1 MTAPVPS
8 ALPVLV
14 ETELPDR
21 ERPELGPRLDLYT
34 LEEPLGEGALARVWR
49 ARDRRTG
56 SAVALKQVHSRRTA
70 EAWRL
75 KNEYRALRRIW
86 SPHVVAPR
94 ELVQSGDGGPA
105 FFTMQC
111 VEGRSPVRCLA
122 ADRSSPAFAR
132 RFLAL
137 ARQLVAAVR
146 AVHHAGL
153 VHRDIKPDNIL
164 VDARDRLVLVDFDLA
179 VHQEWG
185 PHGAGRIAGS
195 PSTSAP
201 EVDQGMG
208 ASTASDWFSVGAT
221 LWTMLLGRAP
231 FSGSARRILLRKRSG
246 RPDLP
251 DVLPEGIPEEIEAV
265 LRGLLSP
272 RRRDRPRPSAVAAA
286 FGLPPARPVPVPS
299 LESTG
304 PVLEAINRAVRTG
317 GARVLRIDGPA
328 SLLPELGLQACQGIG
343 RDQGV
348 LLLHGS
354 CGPGE
359 RVPMKLLDELVDQ
372 LAGVLRSL
380 PSAQLRR
387 LLPRDL
393 SPLLQV
399 FPAFQSIGCLREL
412 GRPVRR
418 PPDSRGRA
426 LDGLREVLGRL
437 SVHRRLI
444 VWLDHIEEADVESC
458 LALDRLLGTAAPEL
472 LWVMTAADTA
482 RRPVLASID
491 RLLDRRMAGRTERLH
506 LAAPR
511 RRRAG

>member
-8 ALPVLV
+8 PLPVLV
-14 ETELPDR
+14 ETELPDP
-21 ERPELGPRLDLYT
+21 ERGPRLDLYT

-56 SAVALKQVHSRRTA
+56 AAVALKQLHPRRAA

-75 KNEYRALRRIW
+75 KNEYRALRRVW

-94 ELVQSGDGGPA
+94 ELVQPGDGTAP

-111 VEGRSPVRCLA
+111 VEGRSPVRSLA
-122 ADRSSPAFAR
+122 PHRSSPALVP

-137 ARQLVAAVR
+137 ARQLVAAVL
-146 AVHHAGL
+146 AVHRAGL
-153 VHRDIKPDNIL
+153 VHRDIKPDNIV

-179 VHQEWG
+179 VHQDWG

-208 ASTASDWFSVGAT
+208 ASPASDWFSVGAT

-246 RPDLP
+246 RADLP
-251 DVLPEGIPEEIEAV
+251 NSLPEGIPDEIESV

-272 RRRDRPRPSAVAAA
+272 LARDRPAAPAIAAA
-286 FGLPPARPVPVPS
+286 FGLPPAPPVPVPS
-299 LESTG
+299 LASTG

-328 SLLPELGLQACQGIG
+328 RLLPALGLQACQGIG
-343 RDQGV
+343 RDPSV

-372 LAGVLRSL
+372 LVGVLRSL
-380 PSAQLRR
+380 PSAQVRR

-399 FPAFQSIGCLREL
+399 FPSVQGIGCLRDL

-418 PPDSRGRA
+418 LADARGRA
-426 LDGLREVLGRL
+426 LDGLGVILQRL
-437 SVHRRLI
+437 CRHRRLI

-458 LALDRLLGTAAPEL
+458 LALDRLLGPTAPEL
-472 LWVMTAADTA
+472 LWVLTATDTASRPGVAGIDRMLAHRLSGRTKRLQLTAAQ
-482 RRPVLASID
+482 
-491 RLLDRRMAGRTERLH
+491 
-506 LAAPR
+506 PR
-511 RRRAG
+511 RRAS